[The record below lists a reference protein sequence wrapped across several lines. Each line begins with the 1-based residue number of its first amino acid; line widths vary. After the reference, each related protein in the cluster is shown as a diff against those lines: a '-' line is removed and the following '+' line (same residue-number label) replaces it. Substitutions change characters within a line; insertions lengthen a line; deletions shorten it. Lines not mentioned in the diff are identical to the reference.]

1 MEVITMVYYA
11 VIIGNPQSC
20 HTVER
25 FDSKDEALARS
36 AKWRSVRLYGVEG
49 RKSRQA
55 YQATAYEVRVNLEV
69 MEITYTPLD

>member
-1 MEVITMVYYA
+1 MVHYA
-11 VIIGNPQSC
+11 VIIGNPYGC

-25 FDSKDEALARS
+25 FDSKAEALARS

-49 RKSRQA
+49 RQVRQA